1 MTPWELHS
9 GGLGPPETPSWQAP
23 VEIDVLILQ
32 VTWKCTG
39 SRIVRTDQRLRLC
52 SQRRGPGSIPGRG
65 TRSHAPQLKIPHPAA
80 KLGDPVCHSWDHLIL
95 TCYQMTVIRAEWPRN
110 ERQTD
115 GQIEQRNQTEA
126 RAGHTC
132 HGSKCTEAAQG
143 RRGGLSEYTDTPRKE
158 STWILISHHI

>member
-9 GGLGPPETPSWQAP
+9 GGLGPPETPCWQAP

-80 KLGDPVCHSWDHLIL
+80 ELGDPVCHSWDRLIL

-115 GQIEQRNQTEA
+115 RRTDRQSNGTRGQSWTHMSRAANAQRQLRGEGAVFQNTQTRQEKN
-126 RAGHTC
+126 RL
-132 HGSKCTEAAQG
+132 GS
-143 RRGGLSEYTDTPRKE
+143 
-158 STWILISHHI
+158 